1 MEAIGAN
8 QTSTVT
14 AGVSGLLFSAFLLV
28 LTSCGSG
35 ENSSSSS
42 DGDAIPTT
50 VVMEKRFESV
60 VEMRDAYIEIG
71 GSCSD
76 WEQSNQI
83 KLALESGGCSDG
95 NVMSIYSSRS
105 VADEQNRAYKEFISD
120 IMPSWIE
127 EDRPISLL
135 VGENWILNESDASL
149 ISAFQSAFGGDLIT
163 SYKDIP

>member
-1 MEAIGAN
+1 
-8 QTSTVT
+8 
-14 AGVSGLLFSAFLLV
+14 
-28 LTSCGSG
+28 
-35 ENSSSSS
+35 
-42 DGDAIPTT
+42 
-50 VVMEKRFESV
+50 VMEKRFESV

-120 IMPSWIE
+120 LMPSWIE

-135 VGENWILNESDASL
+135 VVAMRAHRRRHGYPNASSRLTPVRSASL
-149 ISAFQSAFGGDLIT
+149 RSAPS
-163 SYKDIP
+163 K